1 VSSAYAFGPVD
12 VVGSAIRS
20 IIPDKT
26 GPLLRRTTLA
36 DERRRDDERR
46 RINQPAHPSR
56 AEMERG
62 EGVMDWL
69 TDPRIWASLLM
80 LTGLEIVLGI
90 DNLVLIAILA
100 GQLPE
105 ERQHLARQVGLAL
118 ALITRLALL
127 ASITWITSLTQPLFD
142 FFGHLVSWRDI
153 VLAGGG
159 VFLLYKGTHEIHQ
172 LLEGDRLDT
181 EPARARSSF
190 AGVVGQIV
198 LFDILFSL
206 DSVITAVGTASELWV
221 MATAIIVAV
230 TIMLAASKPLAK
242 FVERHPT
249 VKMLALSFLLL
260 IGMTLIADG
269 AGFHVPRGYIYAAIG
284 FSIGVET
291 LNQIARRR
299 RGRAVDRRSG
309 RGVGLQA
316 DPD

>member
-1 VSSAYAFGPVD
+1 
-12 VVGSAIRS
+12 
-20 IIPDKT
+20 
-26 GPLLRRTTLA
+26 
-36 DERRRDDERR
+36 
-46 RINQPAHPSR
+46 
-56 AEMERG
+56 
-62 EGVMDWL
+62 MDWL
-69 TDPRIWASLLM
+69 TDPQIWVSLLM

-100 GQLPE
+100 GQLPP
-105 ERQHLARQVGLAL
+105 ERQHRARQVGLAL

-127 ASITWITSLTQPLFD
+127 ASIAWIIGLTHPLFA
-142 FFGHLVSWRDI
+142 FFGHPVSWRDI

-159 VFLLYKGTHEIHQ
+159 LFLLYKGTSEIHQ
-172 LLEGDRLDT
+172 HLEGDGLD
-181 EPARARSSF
+181 AALAGSRSGF
-190 AGVVGQIV
+190 ASVVGQIV
-198 LFDILFSL
+198 LFDILFSM

-221 MATAIIVAV
+221 MATAVIIAVA
-230 TIMLAASKPLAK
+230 IMLAASKPLAE

-284 FSIGVET
+284 FSIGVEA

-299 RGRAVDRRSG
+299 RRRPEGQSSA
-309 RGVGLQA
+309 RSAGLQA